1 MIPSEILKLAAE
13 KGMESDALNPKAGDI
28 PTFADKRF
36 LDVGSDV
43 LRFEKDSNIPKFA
56 ENDADTSD
64 EQDEV
69 ADSETTDV
77 DDSAET
83 AGEQAA
89 NSDVNDGT
97 KGNSADD
104 TENPEQQTDS
114 EAEELL
120 GLTDEEKAR
129 IKEETGWSDEIIDH
143 IDSMEQYEIL
153 KNAGL
158 EEREINGRCCLVK
171 RDLDLDGY
179 RDPKTHMTNR
189 ERMSRQPPPPGAG
202 PLSPIDPKT
211 GEKIEL
217 HHLGQDKDGPFVELT
232 VSEHRGPGNHA
243 VMHPRH
249 EDSWRNGEN
258 NFEQEKSEH
267 WQERAK
273 GE

>member
-1 MIPSEILKLAAE
+1 MIEALAKVAEVATEAAE
-13 KGMESDALNPKAGDI
+13 SSSGAEIDPDARIETENSDGETSPN
-28 PTFADKRF
+28 ADVDPDAR
-36 LDVGSDV
+36 
-43 LRFEKDSNIPKFA
+43 I
-56 ENDADTSD
+56 END
-64 EQDEV
+64 
-69 ADSETTDV
+69 SE
-77 DDSAET
+77 E
-83 AGEQAA
+83 
-89 NSDVNDGT
+89 
-97 KGNSADD
+97 K
-104 TENPEQQTDS
+104 
-114 EAEELL
+114 L

-171 RDLDLDGY
+171 KDLDLDGY